1 MEGKNI
7 EVRLD
12 KYLWSMRLYKTRSD
26 ATEACRTGRVKI
38 NDADGK
44 PSKIIKAGDLI
55 NLRKG
60 SIHYTYKVLTPI
72 DKRQGAKSVDI
83 YIENLTPQEELDKLN
98 APIETI
104 FLSRE
109 RGTGR
114 PTKKERRLIDK
125 MLDN

>member
-1 MEGKNI
+1 
-7 EVRLD
+7 
-12 KYLWSMRLYKTRSD
+12 MRLYKTRSD